1 LREIEGRTGIDGAV
15 REIAEKWVLQR
26 YNQGPKVQKIS
37 QGEEKRSK
45 GKNKEKQ
52 SEQESSEENK
62 PWQCFLSQNLALS
75 HFRALRLWASLFLS
89 STLSISASER
99 KQRR

>member
-1 LREIEGRTGIDGAV
+1 MRGRERQSTRGREGKILREIEGKTGIDGGV

-45 GKNKEKQ
+45 GKNKQKQ
-52 SEQESSEENK
+52 SEQDSFEENK
-62 PWQCFLSQNLALS
+62 PW
-75 HFRALRLWASLFLS
+75 
-89 STLSISASER
+89 
-99 KQRR
+99 